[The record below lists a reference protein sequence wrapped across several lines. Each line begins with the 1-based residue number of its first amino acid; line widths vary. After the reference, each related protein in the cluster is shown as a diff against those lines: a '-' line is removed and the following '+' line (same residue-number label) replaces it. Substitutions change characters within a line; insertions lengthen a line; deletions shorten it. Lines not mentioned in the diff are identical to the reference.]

1 MRVIFIIATFF
12 MLTACNQRESDL
24 ANSLVYCTES
34 KPESFN
40 PQISDDVA
48 TLDATTHQLYNR
60 LVKLDPISKK
70 LTPDLATHWTK
81 NKEDNSYT
89 FFLRRKVEFH
99 HTDYFSPTRYFS
111 ADDVL
116 FSFNRMLSSE
126 HPFHAINSLSDNYLF
141 NHPFTNSIKNIIKVD
156 DYTVKFQL
164 KERDENFLANLTAHY
179 AIILSSQYAK
189 QLLAKGTPQ
198 KIDYFPIG
206 TGPFKY
212 KNNTMSTI
220 LRYQSNET
228 YWEGKPAID
237 NLIYSVTPKSIKR
250 YAKLLS
256 GQCDVITYP
265 SPTQIKKIAEN
276 KVFTLNVQPTYNI
289 ILLALNSKR
298 PALKNKDV
306 RKALSQSINKE
317 QIIKSI
323 YFNTATQ
330 TDSLLTKQSWAFNPR
345 LAPLY
350 SPRKFTKQQRQK
362 LDHSFSKPL
371 IILAPKKGAAFNPHF
386 KKTAEIIKY
395 NLSKIGVK
403 SEILSLTKPELKKQL
418 ISGNY
423 DIFLTGLNI
432 HSNDPINMF
441 RPLLS
446 CTSNTLEGN
455 SANWCD
461 PDTEKTLNF
470 VSNKTS
476 FKAKIKRYYELQSM
490 LHTQYIYLPIAHI
503 LRFEAMQKNI
513 SGITVSPLTGISFM
527 NATKVQ
533 GR

>member
-1 MRVIFIIATFF
+1 MRVIFIIAALFV
-12 MLTACNQRESDL
+12 LTACNQKESSL
-24 ANSLVYCTES
+24 ENSLVYCTES
-34 KPESFN
+34 MPESLN
-40 PQISDDVA
+40 PQISNDVA
-48 TLDATTHQLYNR
+48 SLDATTHQLYNR
-60 LVKLDPISKK
+60 LIKLDPISKE
-70 LTPDLATHWTK
+70 LTPDLATHWIL
-81 NKEDNSYT
+81 NKKENSYT
-89 FFLRRKVEFH
+89 FFLRKKVEFH

-116 FSFNRMLSSE
+116 YSFNRMLSSK
-126 HPFHAINSLSDNYLF
+126 HPFHAINRLSDNYLF
-141 NHPFTNSIKNIIKVD
+141 NHPFTNSIKKIIKID
-156 DYTVKFQL
+156 DYTIKFQL
-164 KERDENFLANLTAHY
+164 NKHNENFLTKLTAHY
-179 AIILSSQYAK
+179 AIILSKQYAN
-189 QLLAKGTPQ
+189 QLLAEGNPQ

-206 TGPFKY
+206 TGPYKY
-212 KNNTMSTI
+212 KNTSLNRI
-220 LRYQSNET
+220 FRFQANER

-250 YAKLLS
+250 HAKLLS

-265 SPTQIKKIAEN
+265 SPTQIKKIAED
-276 KVFTLNVQPTYNI
+276 KIFSLNVQPTYNI

-298 PALKNKDV
+298 PALKNKEV
-306 RKALSQSINKE
+306 RKALSQSLNKK

-350 SPRKFTKQQRQK
+350 SQRKFTKKQLQK
-362 LDHSFSKPL
+362 LDHVFSKPL

-403 SEILSLTKPELKKQL
+403 SKILSLTKPELKKQL
-418 ISGNY
+418 ISGDY
-423 DIFLTGLNI
+423 DIYLTGLNI

-446 CTSNTLEGN
+446 CTSSTLEGN

-461 PDTEKTLNF
+461 PKTEKALNS
-470 VSNKTS
+470 VSNKSS
-476 FKAKIKRYYELQSM
+476 FKAKIKLYYELQSM
-490 LHTQYIYLPIAHI
+490 LHAQYIYLPIAHI
-503 LRFEAMQKNI
+503 LRFEAMQKDI
-513 SGITVSPLTGISFM
+513 SGITVSPLTGINFM
-527 NATKVQ
+527 NAIKVK
-533 GR
+533 GH